1 MARESRATIR
11 QASAIRRPHVYSL
24 VVPRTEDQGDPDFS
38 FELEEVLS
46 APSVPSPTALPKDAD
61 SPDHLQALELISG
74 AAQAMQMVE
83 SHSHKIQAKA
93 FELLQ
98 HSRSKRIEAS
108 QQIASLQERLIASEA
123 NVEQLTKRLAEA
135 EARANTA
142 EHWLRRFHDAI
153 NTAFAD
159 KRACQPDK
167 VSSVA

>member
-11 QASAIRRPHVYSL
+11 QPSAIRRPHVYSL
-24 VVPRTEDQGDPDFS
+24 VVPRTEESGDSEFS
-38 FELEEVLS
+38 FDLEEVLS
-46 APSVPSPTALPKDAD
+46 APAPSAAAPQKEAD
-61 SPDHLQALELISG
+61 SQDHLQALELITG

-83 SHSHKIQAKA
+83 HHSHKIQAKA

-108 QQIASLQERLIASEA
+108 QQISGLQEKLLASEA
-123 NVEQLTKRLAEA
+123 KVEQLTKRLAEA

-159 KRACQPDK
+159 KRSCQPDS

>member
-1 MARESRATIR
+1 MARESRATSR
-11 QASAIRRPHVYSL
+11 QPNAIRRPHVYSL
-24 VVPRTEDQGDPDFS
+24 VVPRTEDQGDSEFS

-46 APSVPSPTALPKDAD
+46 VPSAAARPKDAD

-167 VSSVA
+167 VSSAA

>member
-1 MARESRATIR
+1 MARESRATNR
-11 QASAIRRPHVYSL
+11 QPSAIRRPHVYSL
-24 VVPRTEDQGDPDFS
+24 VVPRTEDDGDSEFS
-38 FELEEVLS
+38 FELEEV
-46 APSVPSPTALPKDAD
+46 PSVPSAAAQPKEAG

-135 EARANTA
+135 EKRADTA

-167 VSSVA
+167 ASSAA

>member
-11 QASAIRRPHVYSL
+11 QPSAIRRPHVYSL
-24 VVPRTEDQGDPDFS
+24 VVPRTEDAGDSEFS
-38 FELEEVLS
+38 FDLEEVLS
-46 APSVPSPTALPKDAD
+46 APPAPSVAAPQKEAD
-61 SPDHLQALELISG
+61 SQDHLQAIELITG

-83 SHSHKIQAKA
+83 HHSHKIQAKA

-108 QQIASLQERLIASEA
+108 QQISGLQERLIASEA
-123 NVEQLTKRLAEA
+123 KVEQLTKRLAEA

-159 KRACQPDK
+159 KRSCQPDS

>member
-1 MARESRATIR
+1 MARESRGTNR
-11 QASAIRRPHVYSL
+11 QPHAIRRPHIYSL
-24 VVPRTEDQGDPDFS
+24 VVPRTEDQGDSDFS
-38 FELEEVLS
+38 LELEEVPS
-46 APSVPSPTALPKDAD
+46 APSAAALPKDAD

-167 VSSVA
+167 VSSAA